1 MIHSL
6 SNIATRWPQ
15 RTRASL
21 DTMGEARI
29 AALYGSFGALVL
41 FATIY
46 LSFIGPQTP
55 GRLER
60 ASYDLVP
67 QFGFWAWITSLPVP
81 IPHTSQAVA
90 AWLLVAIVV
99 AFFGYGAALLL
110 STQRASSRPM
120 LFAVAAMGLLFSFT
134 NVWALPNLNTD
145 IFNYIM
151 RGRVAAVYGEN
162 PYSVAVD
169 EFSDDPLYP
178 YASHRFT
185 AQPGGK
191 LPTWMALNVLLAKIS
206 GHSPVTNVLTY
217 RLALL
222 LFNGASLVLVILVMR
237 AIDARRTVTA
247 AVVYSWNPVII
258 MFGQSKTDTIMAFY
272 VLLAAWVL
280 VTRRR
285 WLLSFA
291 LLVLS
296 AFVKLLTAPLLAIY
310 IIRSL
315 KLRRW
320 KEIMGVGLIAVVL
333 FGLVAL
339 LLYSSAPGGRMLLK
353 YLGLLDKFGPSG
365 SSILGNL
372 RLLVSVGLV
381 LVAGLL
387 QDGSD
392 RRLFAGWAVVSLFF
406 LVFITPFTLTWY
418 LITAVATVSIVG
430 SWHLNLLL
438 LAASFTSFLFNFWDW
453 TFTSA
458 FPSPEFLH
466 VSRSLFYMVLAV
478 AFGALFTAMSLF
490 WRARAKINY

>member
-6 SNIATRWPQ
+6 SNIATRLPQ

-46 LSFIGPQTP
+46 LSFIAPQTP

-60 ASYDLVP
+60 ASYVLVP

-81 IPHTSQAVA
+81 IPHARQSVAIWLLLVVAVA
-90 AWLLVAIVV
+90 FA
-99 AFFGYGAALLL
+99 GYGAALFV
-110 STQRASSRPM
+110 STQRGASRRV
-120 LFAVAAMGLLFSFT
+120 LYIVAGMGLLFSFT

-145 IFNYIM
+145 IYNYIM

-162 PYSVAVD
+162 PYGVAVD
-169 EFSDDPLYP
+169 EFPDDPIYP
-178 YASHRFT
+178 YASERFT
-185 AQPGGK
+185 DEPGGK
-191 LPTWMALNVLLAKIS
+191 LPTWMALNILLARVS
-206 GHSPVTNVLTY
+206 GNSAVTNVLTY

-222 LFNGASLVLVILVMR
+222 LFNGANLVLVILVMR

-258 MFGQSKTDTIMAFY
+258 MFGQSKTDTVMAFLL
-272 VLLAAWVL
+272 LLAAWVL

-285 WLLSFA
+285 RLLSFA

-296 AFVKLLTAPLLAIY
+296 MFVKLLTAPLLAIY
-310 IIRSL
+310 AIRSF

-320 KEIMGVGLIAVVL
+320 RELAGLGLIAFVL

-353 YLGLLDKFGPSG
+353 YLGILDRAGPSG
-365 SSILGNL
+365 SSIFGNL
-372 RLLVSVGLV
+372 SLLAFVGLV

-392 RRLFAGWAVVSLFF
+392 RRLLAGWAVVSLFL

-438 LAASFTSFLFNFWDW
+438 LAASFASFLFNFWDW

-458 FPSPEFLH
+458 FPSPEFLD
-466 VSRSLFYMVLAV
+466 VPRSVFYIVLAV
-478 AFGALFTAMSLF
+478 AFGALFAAMSLLR
-490 WRARAKINY
+490 RARAKINY